1 MGRWRSALGAL
12 ALFSIFAGAFQ
23 PAYWTIFKANRA
35 MLQAWLTERPYSK
48 MPGLRRF
55 MLGVRERTRDGDR
68 IAIVLPARR
77 WEGGYAYGFIRSTY
91 LLAGRQTVPLLSDSD
106 QALPG
111 NIARA
116 THVASWPE
124 PPPPLPDFVAMWST
138 PDGVLLQR
146 HR

>member
-1 MGRWRSALGAL
+1 MTRWRAAVAAL

-23 PAYWTIFKANRA
+23 PAYWRIYKANRA
-35 MLQAWLTERPYSK
+35 LIGPFLTELPYSK

-106 QALPG
+106 QPLPA

-116 THVASWPE
+116 THIASWAGA
-124 PPPPLPDFVAMWST
+124 PPPLPGFVVTWST

-146 HR
+146 RR